1 MSTSSNV
8 ASLCVIGAPFRDG
21 FAGSLRLFSS
31 TLMDLPG
38 LYETLG
44 RAARTGALS
53 GGEFLDA
60 ESGTHAR
67 GFLDP
72 ELLVA
77 DGSAA
82 IIRI

>member
-1 MSTSSNV
+1 
-8 ASLCVIGAPFRDG
+8 
-21 FAGSLRLFSS
+21 
-31 TLMDLPG
+31 MDLPG
-38 LYETLG
+38 LYENGRPG
-44 RAARTGALS
+44 RAVGGLS

-67 GFLDP
+67 GFLDA

>member
-1 MSTSSNV
+1 
-8 ASLCVIGAPFRDG
+8 
-21 FAGSLRLFSS
+21 
-31 TLMDLPG
+31 MDLPG

-60 ESGTHAR
+60 ESGNYAR

>member
-1 MSTSSNV
+1 ICLASTKTV
-8 ASLCVIGAPFRDG
+8 
-21 FAGSLRLFSS
+21 
-31 TLMDLPG
+31 
-38 LYETLG
+38 G
-44 RAARTGALS
+44 RAARSGALS

-67 GFLDP
+67 GFLDA

-82 IIRI
+82 IIPI